1 MAFFLVMNFLPMRS
15 MPAGKLAV
23 EIHSSTT
30 LWYWTLGLDGKR
42 GHMAIF
48 LLPSKYMHLI
58 FFLEYFNIY
67 FSLRFSE
74 KYRREIEHY
83 TSLHDSI
90 TDFETNYPGLA
101 TSSRAVNK
109 LAKVVSI
116 SNFI

>member
-1 MAFFLVMNFLPMRS
+1 

-23 EIHSSTT
+23 ETHSSTT
-30 LWYWTLGLDGKR
+30 LWYWTLGLDGKG

-48 LLPSKYMHLI
+48 LLPSKYMCLI
-58 FFLEYFNIY
+58 FFLEYFNIC

-74 KYRREIEHY
+74 KYRREIVHY
-83 TSLHDSI
+83 TSLCDLIADS
-90 TDFETNYPGLA
+90 DFETDYPGLV

-116 SNFI
+116 SNFM